1 MTAGPMSLGR
11 TADVISS
18 CGRVRPDRIDHL
30 VLAKAAKVA
39 QASALFDHPARAHAT
54 TRFLSEPTI
63 ICSLPMTATLRPA
76 SSLGGL
82 PRRVGPPTMRTARR
96 WPPFQAAGAAREPDP
111 VILSTGGSPGRA
123 RS

>member
-1 MTAGPMSLGR
+1 MTAGPVSLGR

-18 CGRVRPDRIDHL
+18 CGRVRPDRSDHL

-54 TRFLSEPTI
+54 TRSLSEPTI
-63 ICSLPMTATLRPA
+63 ICSSPTTATLPPA
-76 SSLGGL
+76 ASPGWTATAC
-82 PRRVGPPTMRTARR
+82 GPTDDENRTALATY
-96 WPPFQAAGAAREPDP
+96 QAAEAAREPDP